1 LADVVVCA
9 LAITATGTSMS
20 VSNLKYLF
28 GPTSI
33 AVIGASNRSTGGVIM
48 RNLLAAGFAG
58 PIMPVNPKYRAVAG
72 VLGYPDVASLPVT
85 PDLAVICT
93 PPECVPGLIE
103 ELGRR
108 GTRAAVVISNGL
120 WRRTDAEGRNLQ
132 ELMLERAKTYQLRI
146 LGANSLGVLVPAAGL
161 NASFSH
167 VEALPGKVAF
177 VSQSGALCTAVLD
190 WAHPKGIGFS
200 HFISLGDGS
209 DIDFGDVLDY
219 LASDPNTKAILLY
232 IESIGARR
240 NFMAAARAA
249 ARNKPV
255 VAIKAGRQSDAM
267 LARTAAVT
275 HSGALAGPDDVF
287 DAVLRRAGILR
298 VSNIEELF
306 AAVETLGRGRRLSGE
321 RLAVL
326 TNGGGAGVMASDE
339 LIAGGLEP
347 AELSAATIDALDAV
361 LPEMWSYGNPVDILV
376 DAPGSRYAEALKVLI
391 EAPEIDLILVIHAP
405 TALTC
410 SEEVARTVIKAVG
423 QYGARKLLTSW
434 VGAEAVASAR
444 QLFAAAGI
452 PTYETPGRAVNAF
465 MHLVNHARNQEM
477 LMQTPP
483 SLPEAFRPAVREA
496 RRVIKAALEG
506 EAMTAPQAKAVLA
519 AYGIPTVETVIA
531 ADVEEAGEV
540 ASRLGFPVALT
551 IHSPDVARKWDV
563 GGIALNLETA
573 EAVQTA
579 AAGMLKRVQERRP
592 EARIDGFTV
601 QRMEPRINA
610 RQLIIGVTTDPLFG
624 PVILFGEGGRAV
636 EVIRDHVVGL
646 PPLNLPLAR
655 DLISRTRIWNLL
667 QASDDRPAADLD
679 AICLT
684 LVKVSQL
691 IVDMPEIVEL
701 DINPLFADDRRV
713 IAIDA
718 HMRVS
723 HSARRH
729 RLAIRPYPKALEET
743 LVLHDGR
750 EVLAR
755 PIRPEDEMQHQEL
768 FARLSPEDVR
778 MRFFNHVRELKHSHM
793 ARFTQIDYDRE
804 MAFIAV
810 ADGPEGRP
818 ETLGVVRTV
827 TDPDNRRAEFAII
840 VRPDLKGSGL
850 GRLLLE
856 KMIRYCRSRGTHEL
870 SGEVLAI
877 NQPMLRLARRLGMVV
892 TPVPEEESCLVT
904 LPLNPSQKTV
914 SVRDFAD

>member
-1 LADVVVCA
+1 
-9 LAITATGTSMS
+9 MN

-28 GPTSI
+28 DPSSI
-33 AVIGASNRSTGGVIM
+33 AVIGASNHGTGGVIM
-48 RNLLAAGFAG
+48 RNLLGAGFAG

-72 VLGYPDVASLPVT
+72 VLSYPDIGSLPVT

-93 PPECVPGLIE
+93 PPEQVPALID
-103 ELGRR
+103 ELGSG
-108 GTRAAVVISNGL
+108 GTRAAVVVSGGL
-120 WRRTDAEGRNLQ
+120 DRLTDAEGVSLQ
-132 ELMLERAKTYQLRI
+132 ERMLERAKVHQLRI
-146 LGANSLGVLVPAAGL
+146 LGTNSLGVLVPGVGL

-167 VEALPGKVAF
+167 VKALPGKVAF

-219 LASDPNTKAILLY
+219 LARDPETKAILLY

-255 VAIKAGRQSDAM
+255 VAIKAGRQSDTVV
-267 LARTAAVT
+267 ARTAAVT
-275 HSGALAGPDDVF
+275 HSGALVGPDDVF

-298 VSNIEELF
+298 VHNIEELF
-306 AAVETLGRGRRLSGE
+306 AAVETLGRGRSLNGE

-326 TNGGGAGVMASDE
+326 TNGGGAGVMAVDE

-347 AELSAATIDALDAV
+347 APLSTDTLQALDAV
-361 LPEMWSYGNPVDILV
+361 LPENWVRGNPIDIMV
-376 DAPGSRYAEALKVLI
+376 DASGSRYAEALKVLN
-391 EAPEIDLILVIHAP
+391 EAPEIDMVLVIYAP
-405 TALTC
+405 TALTS
-410 SEEVARTVIKAVG
+410 SEEVARKVIKAVG
-423 QYGARKLLTSW
+423 RYAARKLLTSW

-444 QLFAAAGI
+444 KLFADAGI

-483 SLPEAFRPAVREA
+483 SLPEAFRPQVRKA
-496 RRVIKAALEG
+496 RRIVKDALEG
-506 EAMTAPQAKAVLA
+506 EVMSAPQAKAVLA
-519 AYGIPTVETVIA
+519 AYGIPTVETAIA
-531 ADVEEAGEV
+531 ASVEEAGEV
-540 ASRLGFPVALT
+540 ATRVGFPVAVT

-573 EAVQTA
+573 EAVRTA

-592 EARIDGFTV
+592 DARIEGFTV
-601 QRMEPRINA
+601 QRMVPRVNA

-646 PPLNLPLAR
+646 PPLNMPLAR

-667 QASDDRPAADLD
+667 QASDNRPAADLD

-701 DINPLFADDRRV
+701 DINPLFADDQRV

-723 HSARRH
+723 HATQRH
-729 RLAIRPYPKALEET
+729 RLAIRPYPKALEES
-743 LVLHDGR
+743 LVLRDGR

-755 PIRPEDEMQHQEL
+755 PIRPEDEAQHQEL
-768 FARLSPEDVR
+768 FTRLSPEDVR

-804 MAFIAV
+804 MAFVAV
-810 ADGPEGRP
+810 AEGPEGRP
-818 ETLGVVRTV
+818 ETLGVVRSV
-827 TDPDNRRAEFAII
+827 TDPDNRRAEFAIV

-850 GRLLLE
+850 GRRLLE
-856 KMIRYCRSRGTHEL
+856 KMIRYCRSRGTQEL

-877 NQPMLRLARRLGMVV
+877 NRPMLDLARRVGMTV
-892 TPVPEEESCLVT
+892 TPVPEEESCEVSL
-904 LPLNPSQKTV
+904 LLNP
-914 SVRDFAD
+914 D